1 MKILRAAV
9 IFVFMGLLVLAGCQQ
24 SPLQGN
30 ITDDLGR
37 TIQIKDNPQRII
49 SLSPS
54 NTEIVY
60 ALGLENQLIGVT
72 TYCNYPPQVKDKPKV
87 SEFSKVDVEKIVSLQ
102 PDLILADS
110 IHKSDVIPALE
121 KLRMTVLALDPP
133 DLDKVIGDIELIGK
147 ASGKI
152 QEAGI
157 LVSGLQGR
165 AKKITDKTV
174 QLSDSEKPR
183 ILFLTWHDP
192 LWTAGNN
199 TMINDL
205 INRSGGSNIAK
216 ELDGFA
222 IISLEAVLDKNP
234 QIIIVMSSMG
244 DKNNTLN
251 YVNTEPRFQS
261 TDALKNKK
269 VYVIESDI
277 FGRTTP
283 RTVDALEQLAKIIHP
298 ELFK

>member
-9 IFVFMGLLVLAGCQQ
+9 IFVFMGLLVLSGCQQ

-72 TYCNYPPQVKDKPKV
+72 TYCNYPTQVKDKPKV

-133 DLDKVIGDIELIGK
+133 DLDKVINDIELIGK